1 MNCSVFEGIESEDLL
16 FSLSVACNV
25 MGLKRRKYRNNRN
38 DILSRGF
45 LDDVEKER
53 VEFYNDQI
61 SDIDISREI
70 LLKIHD
76 RLMVDVLKESVN
88 ELQESVS
95 ELKESLGVSNG

>member
-1 MNCSVFEGIESEDLL
+1 MNCSIFEGIESEDLL

-25 MGLKRRKYRNNRN
+25 MGIKRRKYRNNRN

-76 RLMVDVLKESVN
+76 RLMVDVLK
-88 ELQESVS
+88 
-95 ELKESLGVSNG
+95 KSLGVSNG

>member
-1 MNCSVFEGIESEDLL
+1 
-16 FSLSVACNV
+16 